1 MKYFEWKKK
10 YALYHINPYCSLC
23 QKLHDKQELVKT
35 YENMSKWFYYDENDN
50 LLCSDGS
57 EHQYFSTF
65 IQWDL
70 IWSEE

>member
-10 YALYHINPYCSLC
+10 YALYHTNPYCSLC
-23 QKLHDKQELVKT
+23 QKLHNKHEPVKT
-35 YENMSKWFYYDENDN
+35 YENMSKWFYYDENDS

-57 EHQYFSTF
+57 EYQYFSTF